1 VAVVRLAGV
10 TEKSDTA
17 REFGADVLR
26 AQHEARVQAELAAA
40 DKLLPGSDAVSSAG
54 AHFATIVVVKGLPGP
69 AEASGK
75 PAMSGADGE
84 AARKA
89 LDALGWEADS
99 AFYTLSRPG
108 SSTDA
113 PRRAARL
120 RLQIEAVDPEF
131 VLAVDADAAVD
142 VAQALG
148 LERLALGAVVRA
160 NGRRVLACDGL
171 EASLSDA
178 TRKRR
183 VWSQLKLATPP
194 ATVY

>member
-1 VAVVRLAGV
+1 M
-10 TEKSDTA
+10 TEKPDTA

-26 AQHEARVQAELAAA
+26 AQHEARVRTELAAA
-40 DKLLPGSDAVSSAG
+40 DRLLPGSDGVPSAG
-54 AHFATIVVVKGLPGP
+54 THFATIVVVKGLPGP

-75 PAMSGADGE
+75 PAMSGADGA

-89 LDALGWEADS
+89 LGALGWEADS
-99 AFYTLSRPG
+99 AFFMLSRPG
-108 SSTDA
+108 SSADA

-120 RLQIEAVDPEF
+120 RFQIEAVDPEF
-131 VLAVDADAAVD
+131 VLAVDTDAAAD
-142 VAQALG
+142 VAEALG

-160 NGRRVLACDGL
+160 DGRRVLACDGL

-178 TRKRR
+178 NRKRR

>member
-1 VAVVRLAGV
+1 V
-10 TEKSDTA
+10 TEKPDTA

-26 AQHEARVQAELAAA
+26 ALHEARVRAELTAA
-40 DKLLPGSDAVSSAG
+40 DRLLPGSDGVPSAG

-89 LDALGWEADS
+89 LAALGWEPAS
-99 AFYTLSRPG
+99 VFFTLSRPG

-131 VLAVDADAAVD
+131 VLAVDTDAAAD
-142 VAQALG
+142 VAEALG
-148 LERLALGAVVRA
+148 LERLALGALVRA
-160 NGRRVLACDGL
+160 GGRRVLACDGL
-171 EASLSDA
+171 EASLGDSA
-178 TRKRR
+178 RKRR